1 MKKILI
7 IGSLNMDI
15 VLETP
20 RIPKVGETISG
31 KTIMQTPGGKG
42 ANQAYAVGKLGGN
55 VGMIGAVGDDSFGH
69 TLKENLESVGV
80 DAAGV
85 EMFSGEPT
93 GQAYIAVDEKGENSI
108 ILIAGT
114 NGMITKEMI
123 KNNLKKIQESDII
136 IMQLEIPLEVVE
148 YVKELAVEFGK
159 IVIVDPA
166 PAIANLPDSFW
177 KGIDYIKPNE
187 TELEILIGKEM
198 KNLEELKKGARI
210 MLEKGVK
217 NVVVTLGG
225 DGCLFVSAER
235 EEFFPA
241 NKVKVVDTTAAGD
254 SFTAGMALALSKG
267 ENCKEAIQFGQKVS
281 AIVVSRMGAQ
291 TSIPAIEEL

>member
-31 KTIMQTPGGKG
+31 KNIMQTPGGKG

-159 IVIVDPA
+159 IVILDPA

>member
-1 MKKILI
+1 
-7 IGSLNMDI
+7 MDI

-31 KTIMQTPGGKG
+31 KNIMQTPGGKG